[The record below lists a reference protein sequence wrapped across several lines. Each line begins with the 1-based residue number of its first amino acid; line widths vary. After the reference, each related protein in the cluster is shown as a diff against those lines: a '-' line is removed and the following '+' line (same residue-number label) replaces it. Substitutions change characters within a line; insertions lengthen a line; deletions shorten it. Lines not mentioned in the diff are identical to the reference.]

1 MADHNLGTVYIGS
14 RFLTGLFRRD
24 IDKFH
29 REIQRNDRVV
39 RAWNRSYRQI
49 NRSIGRTGT
58 SLARAA
64 TGIGALTAAYAGV
77 TRASIEFARGLQ
89 QAADRAQLGVEEFQA
104 YSVAMEGLGADA
116 DDVRDGLSDINEAIS
131 ELAVTG
137 GGPLQDFVDT
147 LGAPLQANLQQATT
161 ASERLRLVFRRLAE
175 IDPNQLQFI
184 ATRLTDSTFGQI
196 LTQFIRRFEGDLDQ
210 VQAAMRRRGLILPA
224 SATSAA
230 VSLGG
235 EIRTLEILLR
245 NNFARLLVTNTEAL
259 QGLLGGIERQLP
271 EFNARVL
278 GMVDAI
284 DRNFGPIAFLAQH
297 GSILGASLAPGAAI
311 GRAAGD
317 LRLATLRGEQAA
329 AQTLL
334 QSATIRLGD
343 LQREQA
349 ELERNAFRSHEQN
362 RRLLSLI
369 EKGGGLETADA
380 LAIKSTKDLQKHTN
394 AINKA
399 TGAAAAFTRGAL
411 GVAGTFGVLEIAT
424 RALSYAFNKLTEVT
438 PADLTERAE
447 GLVESLKAA
456 IASGDKVLVDSIRG
470 RMATL
475 LDLEAQLSRKS
486 LQDLTEGHREAVQK
500 LAELDPLQRGRERQS
515 REARVK
521 RFAEELKRE
530 TEAAEER
537 AKANEELAR
546 THDVETAAIKRLGQE
561 ERQRE
566 AALRA
571 VLPLLSRQRQ
581 AEVQLKDSQDAL
593 SRALTLG
600 AISRKEF
607 AEGTEEAKRQVEE
620 FVRELE
626 RERHLLDLDTEA
638 IIRNTRAREEMASAI
653 NQQIDA
659 INRQIG
665 QGPQGG
671 LGGAERAEQAIREQ
685 FERERVAREEAL
697 RIAELERANVE
708 AGIKAERDLLRKTRG
723 GNDLE
728 FEFDA
733 GPLGQA
739 DAQVQEATARLEAF
753 RKQEAQIESLID
765 AERRLAE
772 QQEVWRT
779 QEDAIR
785 AFSRGIADVMTT
797 AITDVDN
804 LGKAFL
810 RLGTN
815 ILEILLDKTIQAAIF
830 GHGGASGFA
839 GAGNFLGSLFG
850 RQFGGPVYSGQAAIV
865 GENGPELITP
875 TSSVKVAPLGNGAV
889 GGVINNNPVI
899 NIYPVG
905 MSPNEIATAVDLKI
919 RANNRQVAAAN
930 KLNQMTQLN
939 PGARR

>member
-184 ATRLTDSTFGQI
+184 VTRLTDSTFGQI
-196 LTQFIRRFEGDLDQ
+196 LTQYIQRFGGDLDR
-210 VQAAMRRRGLILPA
+210 VQAEMRRRGLILPA

-271 EFNARVL
+271 EFNARIL
-278 GMVDAI
+278 GVIDAV
-284 DRNFGPIAFLAQH
+284 DRNFGSLAFLAEH
-297 GSILGASLAPGAAI
+297 ALIGSAAIAPGAAI
-311 GRAAGD
+311 GRTRGD
-317 LRLATLRGEQAA
+317 LVVAGLQGEQAKARSELA
-329 AQTLL
+329 A
-334 QSATIRLGD
+334 AT
-343 LQREQA
+343 QRELELRKEFV
-349 ELERNAFRSHEQN
+349 ELEQIRPRQRTEFMRG
-362 RRLLSLI
+362 RLSLLPG
-369 EKGGGLETADA
+369 ELTDEENKRKAATAA
-380 LAIKSTKDLQKHTN
+380 LGKHTT
-394 AINKA
+394 AI
-399 TGAAAAFTRGAL
+399 GAATTRFAQWSRTAL

-561 ERQRE
+561 ERARE

-571 VLPLLSRQRQ
+571 VLPLLSRERQ
-581 AEVQLKDSQDAL
+581 AEIRLKDSKDAL

-600 AISRKEF
+600 AISRQEF
-607 AEGTEEAKRQVEE
+607 AEGTAEAKRQVEE
-620 FVRELE
+620 FTQALE
-626 RERHLLDLDTEA
+626 RERHILDIDTDALL
-638 IIRNTRAREEMASAI
+638 RNVRAREELASSI

-671 LGGAERAEQAIREQ
+671 LPAAARAEQQIREQ

-697 RIAELERANVE
+697 RIAELERAKVE
-708 AGIKAERDLLRKTRG
+708 AGIQAERDLLRKTRG

-785 AFSRGIADVMTT
+785 AFSAGVADVMTT
-797 AITDVDN
+797 AITNVDD
-804 LGKAFL
+804 LGDAFL

-815 ILEILLDKTIQAAIF
+815 ILRILLDKTIQAFIF
-830 GHGGASGFA
+830 GHGGASGFG

-875 TSSVKVAPLGNGAV
+875 TSSAKVTPLTPGSLVAGNTT
-889 GGVINNNPVI
+889 NYYF
-899 NIYPVG
+899 NISTPG
-905 MSPNEIATAVDLKI
+905 MSPSEVATAIDLKI
-919 RANNRQVAAAN
+919 RGNDRRQAAAN
-930 KLNQMTQLN
+930 NLNQMTQQNLRL
-939 PGARR
+939 RR